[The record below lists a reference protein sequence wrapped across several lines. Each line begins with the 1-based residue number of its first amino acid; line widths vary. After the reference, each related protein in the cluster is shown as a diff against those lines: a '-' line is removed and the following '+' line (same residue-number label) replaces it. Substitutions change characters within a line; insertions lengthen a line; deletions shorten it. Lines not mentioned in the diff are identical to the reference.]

1 MEVIPRT
8 LSENAGL
15 DPIDMLVELR
25 SAHEEGKTTY
35 GVDVY
40 IGKIVDMK
48 AKGVIEP
55 LKIKTQAIKSAA
67 EAAEM
72 ILRIDDI
79 ISAGKLDKGG
89 APQMPPGMPGGMGEE
104 Y

>member
-1 MEVIPRT
+1 
-8 LSENAGL
+8 
-15 DPIDMLVELR
+15 
-25 SAHEEGKTTY
+25 
-35 GVDVY
+35 
-40 IGKIVDMK
+40 
-48 AKGVIEP
+48 

-79 ISAGKLDKGG
+79 ISAGKLEKT
-89 APQMPPGMPGGMGEE
+89 APQMPPSGMPE

>member
-1 MEVIPRT
+1 
-8 LSENAGL
+8 
-15 DPIDMLVELR
+15 
-25 SAHEEGKTTY
+25 
-35 GVDVY
+35 
-40 IGKIVDMK
+40 MK

-89 APQMPPGMPGGMGEE
+89 APRMPSPEGGEE